1 MIQSSSIKFRLAHL
15 EEIVDLRHQMLRQ
28 GLPRDSAIFQG
39 DELPDSRH
47 YGAFMGAEAVG
58 CATLHVS
65 QWEAEPAWQL
75 RGMAVAQRLLGQ
87 GVGKG
92 IISFLEGDLLATA
105 RVRLLWCNARVP
117 AAAFYQKQG
126 WEIRS
131 APFDI
136 PTAGPHVKMTKMFT
150 SARWDQ
156 RCSRG
161 GSSAEPSWRT

>member
-1 MIQSSSIKFRLAHL
+1 
-15 EEIVDLRHQMLRQ
+15 MLRQ
-28 GLPRDSAIFQG
+28 GLPRESAIFPG

-47 YGAFMGAEAVG
+47 YGAFQNAMTIG

-75 RGMAVAQRLLGQ
+75 RGMAVAKPFLCQ
-87 GVGKG
+87 GIGTA
-92 IISFLEGDLLATA
+92 ILAYLENDLQATTA
-105 RVRLLWCNARVP
+105 VRLLWCNARVP

-136 PTAGPHVKMTKMFT
+136 PTAGPHVKMTK
-150 SARWDQ
+150 SLLP
-156 RCSRG
+156 G
-161 GSSAEPSWRT
+161 I